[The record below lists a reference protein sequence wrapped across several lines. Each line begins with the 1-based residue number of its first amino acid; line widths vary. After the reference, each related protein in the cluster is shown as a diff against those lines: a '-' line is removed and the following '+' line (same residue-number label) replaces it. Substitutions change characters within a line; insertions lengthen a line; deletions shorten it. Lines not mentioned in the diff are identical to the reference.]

1 MRVPLSWLGEFV
13 SLPSDA
19 TPEQVHADLVR
30 VGFEEESI
38 RRFDVSGPVVVGEVL
53 SREPE
58 EHSNGKTVNWCRV
71 RVAPEGERAADGGED
86 VRGIVCGA
94 HNFEA
99 GDKVVV
105 TLPGAV
111 LPGGFEIAA
120 RKTYGHVSDGMIASA
135 RELSLGED
143 HDGIIVLERLGFD
156 PAALV
161 PGTDAKALLGL
172 DQTAVEINVTPD
184 RGYAFSIRGVAREY
198 AHATGADFSDPAL
211 AGEPGAGS
219 GFSVTL
225 ADESPIRGR
234 AGATGF
240 VARVVRGI
248 DQSRPTPPWMVAR
261 LQLAGIRSLSLEV
274 DISNYVML
282 ELGQPLH
289 AYDLAK
295 LRGGITV
302 RRAAEGE
309 TLVTLDGQERALHPE
324 DLVIADDSGAIGLAG
339 VMGGESTKADAGTTD
354 VLIEAATFDP
364 VSIARTARRHKLPSE
379 ASKRFERGVDPLVAR
394 AAAQRMVDLL
404 VELAG
409 GTADELG
416 SEIVAPWEAPVVR
429 LRSASVNGLLG
440 TDYTDEEIRGA
451 LEMIGCDVSP
461 TGSSSPEPGSSS
473 PEPVEGADLLLVA
486 PPSWRSD
493 LTRPADLI
501 EEVARIVGY
510 DRIPSELPVAP
521 AGRGLTREQ
530 RLRRRAANVVTA
542 AGLDEVQ
549 SYPFVSRAQLDDFG
563 AGAEEG
569 EGAASVGAVRLA
581 NPLDGEAPF
590 LRRSL
595 LPGLVTAAQR
605 NVSRG
610 LTDLALV
617 EFGAVFVPA
626 TASGH
631 GADPDAQLGT
641 ESVPPLA
648 ERPSDEMLA
657 RLDAAIPEQPRR
669 AAALLLGDAIPKQA
683 GEPARAF
690 DWADALDAARA
701 LAGAVS
707 AELVVTRGSH
717 RAFHPGRTAELAIR
731 VSDDADGDE
740 GGLEVVGV
748 AGELLPELAAR
759 YHLPGRVA
767 AFELDLDRVIE
778 LAPREP
784 DTAPLSSY
792 PAATQDLTLVVGE
805 DVPAGD
811 VLAVVVAGA
820 GELLEEARVVDDY
833 RGTGIDDGQKAVTF
847 ALRFRAP
854 DRTLKAE
861 EASAAKLAGVAA
873 AELAFGA
880 KLRE

>member
-1 MRVPLSWLGEFV
+1 MRVPLSWLGEHV
-13 SLPSDA
+13 SLPESV
-19 TPEQVHADLVR
+19 TPEAVHADLVR

-53 SREPE
+53 AREPE

-71 RVAPEGERAADGGED
+71 RVAAPGEQAADGGED

-105 TLPGAV
+105 CLPGAV
-111 LPGGFEIAA
+111 LPGDFAIAA

-143 HDGIIVLERLGFD
+143 HDGIILLSRLGLD
-156 PAALV
+156 PEV
-161 PGTDAKALLGL
+161 GSDAKALLGL
-172 DQTAVEINVTPD
+172 DDTAVEINVTPD

-198 AHATGADFSDPAL
+198 GHSTGAAFSDSAL
-211 AGEPGAGS
+211 AASPVPAA
-219 GFSVTL
+219 GFSV
-225 ADESPIRGR
+225 AIDDDAPIRGR
-234 AGATGF
+234 VGASGF

-248 DQSRPTPPWMVAR
+248 DQSRPTPPWMAAR

-295 LRGGITV
+295 LQGGITV
-302 RRAAEGE
+302 RRARAGE

-324 DLVIADDSGAIGLAG
+324 DLLITDESGPIGLAG
-339 VMGGESTKADAGTTD
+339 VMGGESTKADESTVD
-354 VLIEAATFDP
+354 VLVEAATFDP
-364 VSIARTARRHKLPSE
+364 VSVARTARRHKLPSE

-416 SEIVAPWEAPVVR
+416 AEIVPEWEPSVVR
-429 LRSASVNGLLG
+429 LRASSVNGLLG
-440 TDYTDEEIRGA
+440 TDYSDEEIRGA
-451 LEMIGCDVSP
+451 IEMIGCTISLGTAGDP
-461 TGSSSPEPGSSS
+461 
-473 PEPVEGADLLLVA
+473 DLLFVT

-493 LTRPADLI
+493 LTRAADLI

-521 AGRGLTREQ
+521 PGRGLTRDQ

-542 AGLDEVQ
+542 AGFDEVQ
-549 SYPFVSRAQLDDFG
+549 SYPFVSRAQLDAFG
-563 AGAEEG
+563 AGASAPAAG
-569 EGAASVGAVRLA
+569 EGADSIPAIRLA

-617 EFGAVFVPA
+617 EFGAVFQPNSPVERSAAESTPQ
-626 TASGH
+626 
-631 GADPDAQLGT
+631 PQLGT
-641 ESVPPLA
+641 ETVPPLA
-648 ERPSDEMLA
+648 ERPSDETLA
-657 RLDAAIPEQPRR
+657 QLDASIPGQPRR
-669 AAALLLGDAIPKQA
+669 AAGLLLGDAVAKQP
-683 GEPARAF
+683 GEAERAT
-690 DWADALDAARA
+690 DWADALDAARTI
-701 LAGAVS
+701 AGAVS
-707 AELVVTRGSH
+707 AELVVSQGSH

-731 VSDDADGDE
+731 VGAVDADGDE

-748 AGELLPELAAR
+748 AGELLPELVAAH
-759 YHLPGRVA
+759 HLPGRVA
-767 AFELDLDRVIE
+767 AFELDLERIIE
-778 LAPREP
+778 LAPRVPE
-784 DTAPLSSY
+784 TSPLSGF
-792 PAATQDLTLVVGE
+792 PAATQDLTLVVADE
-805 DVPAGD
+805 VPAGD
-811 VLAVVVAGA
+811 VLAVVEAGA
-820 GELLEEARVVDDY
+820 GELLEHARVVDDY
-833 RGTGIDDGQKAVTF
+833 RGAGIEDGRKALTF
-847 ALRFRAP
+847 ALRFRAG

>member
-13 SLPSDA
+13 SLPDDV

-38 RRFDVSGPVVVGEVL
+38 RRFDVTGPVVVGEVL

-71 RVAPEGERAADGGED
+71 RVAPEGQRAADGGED

-135 RELSLGED
+135 RELSLGDD
-143 HDGIIVLERLGFD
+143 HDGIIVLSRLGFD
-156 PAALV
+156 PATLV
-161 PGTDAKALLGL
+161 PGADAKALLGI

-198 AHATGADFSDPAL
+198 AHATGAAFSDPAL
-211 AGEPGAGS
+211 ASEPAAVS
-219 GFSVTL
+219 GFPVTL
-225 ADESPIRGR
+225 ADDAPIRGR

-240 VARVVRGI
+240 VTRVVRGI
-248 DQSRPTPPWMVAR
+248 DQSRPTPAWMVAR

-282 ELGQPLH
+282 ELGNPLH

-295 LRGGITV
+295 LQGGITV
-302 RRAAEGE
+302 RRARAGE
-309 TLVTLDGQERALHPE
+309 TLVTLDGQQRSLHPE
-324 DLVIADDSGAIGLAG
+324 DLVIADESGAIGLAG
-339 VMGGESTKADAGTTD
+339 VMGGESTKADERTTD
-354 VLIEAATFDP
+354 VLVEAATFDP
-364 VSIARTARRHKLPSE
+364 VSIARSSRRHKLPSE
-379 ASKRFERGVDPLVAR
+379 ASRRFERGVDPLVAR
-394 AAAQRMVDLL
+394 AAAQRMVDRVLG
-404 VELAG
+404 LAG
-409 GTADELG
+409 GAADELG
-416 SEIVAPWEAPVVR
+416 SDVVAPWEAPVVR
-429 LRSASVNGLLG
+429 LRMSSVNGLLG
-440 TDYTDEEIRGA
+440 TDYTDDEIRGA
-451 LEMIGCDVSP
+451 IEMIGCTISLG
-461 TGSSSPEPGSSS
+461 TAGEP
-473 PEPVEGADLLLVA
+473 DLLFVT

-510 DRIPSELPVAP
+510 DRIPSQLPVAP

-549 SYPFVSRAQLDDFG
+549 SYPFVSRAQLQRFG
-563 AGAEEG
+563 AGSEPGDAD
-569 EGAASVGAVRLA
+569 ADAPVDAVRLA

-610 LTDLALV
+610 VTDLALV
-617 EFGAVFVPA
+617 EFGAVFAPSAAA
-626 TASGH
+626 T
-631 GADPDAQLGT
+631 GT
-641 ESVPPLA
+641 EAVPPLA
-648 ERPSDEMLA
+648 ERPSAEMLA
-657 RLDAAIPEQPRR
+657 ELNASIPDQPRR
-669 AAALLLGDAIPKQA
+669 AAGLLLGDAVAKQP
-683 GEPARAF
+683 GESARAY
-690 DWADALDAARA
+690 DWADALDAARTVA
-701 LAGAVS
+701 AAVS
-707 AELVVTRGSH
+707 AELVVSQGSH

-731 VSDDADGDE
+731 VADDTDGDE

-748 AGELLPELAAR
+748 AGELLPELVAEH
-759 YHLPGRVA
+759 HLPGRAA
-767 AFELDLDRVIE
+767 AFELDLERIIE
-778 LAPREP
+778 LAPRAP
-784 DTAPLSSY
+784 DPAPLSTY
-792 PAATQDLTLVVGE
+792 PAATQDLTLVVAD

-820 GELLEEARVVDDY
+820 GGLLEQARVVDDY
-833 RGTGIDDGQKAVTF
+833 RGTGIEPGQKAITF
-847 ALRFRAP
+847 ALRFRAA

-861 EASAAKLAGVAA
+861 EASEAKLAGVAA